1 MIHIKN
7 LCFAYK
13 LQNIYQQLNAEI
25 NTSGIYGLF
34 GRNGSGKSTLL
45 KLMSGLLTP
54 DDGNIQIL
62 GFQPRK
68 RQPDFLN
75 QIYILP
81 EEFHLP
87 DLTSAKLA
95 QIQAPF
101 YPKFS
106 LALYNE
112 YIDTFEIPITKRFSK
127 MSLGQKKKVT
137 IALALATL
145 TPILLMDEPTN
156 GLDIVSR
163 SLFKEFMLRPEQQE
177 RVVLISTHQAHDL
190 ENIIDNIWFIDNG
203 KVLLSA
209 SIGEINQALK
219 MGVSDTLTVDEVI
232 YHEKIGQQYFWVAK
246 NRSSVST
253 NINVEMLYKA
263 LSINQADIVEAIYSI
278 QAKGQLC

>member
-1 MIHIKN
+1 MIRIKN

-13 LQNIYQQLNAEI
+13 SQSIYRHLDAEI
-25 NTSGIYGLF
+25 NTSGAYGLF

-45 KLMSGLLTP
+45 KLMAGLLTP
-54 DDGNIQIL
+54 DTGDIQIL
-62 GFQPRK
+62 RFQPRK

-87 DLTSAKLA
+87 DLTSTKLA

-106 LALYNE
+106 LDLYNE
-112 YIDTFEIPITKRFSK
+112 YIEIFAVPTTRRFSE

-163 SLFKEFMLRPEQQE
+163 SMFQEFMRRPEQRE

-190 ENIIDNIWFIDNG
+190 ENIIDNIWFIENG

-209 SIGEINQALK
+209 PIGEINQALR
-219 MGVSDTLTVDEVI
+219 MGVNDTLTADGVI

-246 NRSSVST
+246 NQSSVST
-253 NINVEMLYKA
+253 DINVELLYKA
-263 LSINQADIVEAIYSI
+263 LSINPADIVEAIHSI
-278 QAKGQLC
+278 QAKG